1 MLDPKFVEY
10 KAASE
15 IWPTA
20 QLLKQAEDGQLVLR
34 FSALSA
40 DESTTLIHRLS
51 RELPDHA
58 VFQSRFGTEDQWV
71 TILPL
76 VSRAKILERRNQIRQ
91 AMAAYAQTCAELI
104 KQYQADALAS
114 EWTVDDHGEHC
125 QFVHSASGQTVE
137 APFHRLVRV
146 DQIDPYFFALFVKST
161 QGLEPVAEL
170 VTHDFHDGARIL
182 EAMAA
187 EAPEIPL

>member
-1 MLDPKFVEY
+1 MRNPKFVEY
-10 KAASE
+10 KTASE
-15 IWPTA
+15 VWATE
-20 QLLKQAEDGQLVLR
+20 QLLEQAEGGQLVLR

-58 VFQSRFGTEDQWV
+58 VFQSRFGTQDQWV

-76 VSRAKILERRNQIRQ
+76 VSKAKILERRDRIRQ

-104 KQYQADALAS
+104 RQYQSDALAS

-125 QFVHSASGQTVE
+125 RFVHSASGQTVE
-137 APFHRLVRV
+137 APFHGLVRV
-146 DQIDPYFFALFVKST
+146 NQIDPYFFAVFVKST

-170 VTHDFHDGARIL
+170 VTGNW
-182 EAMAA
+182 
-187 EAPEIPL
+187 